1 MRPPQKLTPGAE
13 AMERL
18 TTIRLYGALGARFGR
33 VHKFA
38 VQTSMEAVKALC
50 VNFDG
55 FEDYLNNAKSNG
67 MVFAVFRGKRNI
79 GLDDFKSLGGCDDIR
94 IAPVM
99 EGAKKAGLFQ
109 TILGAV
115 LVVVGAVVGVM
126 TSWTGIGGVIGSGM
140 VSAGIGMM
148 AGGVYQMLSPQPKG
162 LRSRDDPDNKPS
174 YAFGGAVN
182 TLAMGNPIALL
193 YGERE
198 IGGAIIS
205 AGIVAEDI

>member
-1 MRPPQKLTPGAE
+1 MA
-13 AMERL
+13 RL
-18 TTIRLYGALGARFGR
+18 TTIRLYGTLGARFGR
-33 VHKFA
+33 VHRLA
-38 VQTSMEAVKALC
+38 VQTSAEAVKALC
-50 VNFDG
+50 INLDG
-55 FEDYLNNAKSNG
+55 LESFLMNAKKNG
-67 MVFAVFRGKRNI
+67 MTFAVFRGKRNI
-79 GLDDFKSLGGCDDIR
+79 GAQDFKELGGDSDIR

-115 LVVVGAVVGVM
+115 MVVAGIVVTGM
-126 TSWTGIGGVIGSGM
+126 TFGSAGVIGAGM
-140 VSAGIGMM
+140 ISAGIGMA
-148 AGGVYQMLSPQPKG
+148 AGGIYQMLSPQPKG
-162 LRSRDDPDNKPS
+162 LQGRDDPDNKPS

-182 TLAMGNPIALL
+182 TLAMGNPVALL

>member
-1 MRPPQKLTPGAE
+1 MA
-13 AMERL
+13 RL

-33 VHKFA
+33 VHRLA
-38 VQTSMEAVKALC
+38 VQTSAEAVKALC

-55 FEDYLNNAKSNG
+55 FESYLMNAKKNG

-79 GLDDFKSLGGCDDIR
+79 GVEDYQNLGGNNDIR
-94 IAPVM
+94 IAPIM
-99 EGAKKAGLFQ
+99 EGAKKAGVFQ

-115 LVVVGAVVGVM
+115 LVIAGVALSF
-126 TSWTGIGGVIGSGM
+126 TPFAAATPYL
-140 VSAGIGMM
+140 VSAGISMT
-148 AGGVYQMLSPQPKG
+148 AGGIFQMLSPQPKG
-162 LRSRDDPDNKPS
+162 LHGREDPDNEPS

-182 TLAMGNPIALL
+182 TIAMGNPVPVL

>member
-1 MRPPQKLTPGAE
+1 MA
-13 AMERL
+13 RL

-33 VHKFA
+33 VHRLA
-38 VQTSMEAVKALC
+38 VQTSAEAVKALC
-50 VNFDG
+50 INLDG
-55 FEDYLNNAKSNG
+55 LESFLMNAKKNG
-67 MVFAVFRGKRNI
+67 MTFAVFRGKRNI
-79 GLDDFKSLGGCDDIR
+79 GEQDFKELGGDSDIR
-94 IAPVM
+94 IAPLM

-115 LVVVGAVVGVM
+115 MVVAGIVVTGMTFGSAGIIGA
-126 TSWTGIGGVIGSGM
+126 GM
-140 VSAGIGMM
+140 ISAGIGMA
-148 AGGVYQMLSPQPKG
+148 AGGIYQMLSPQPKG
-162 LRSRDDPDNKPS
+162 LQGRDDPDNKPS

-182 TLAMGNPIALL
+182 TLAMGNPVALL

>member
-1 MRPPQKLTPGAE
+1 MA
-13 AMERL
+13 RL
-18 TTIRLYGALGARFGR
+18 TTIRLYGVLGARFGR
-33 VHKFA
+33 VHRLA
-38 VQTSMEAVKALC
+38 VQTSAEAVKALC
-50 VNFDG
+50 INLDG
-55 FEDYLNNAKSNG
+55 LESYLLNAKKNG
-67 MVFAVFRGKRNI
+67 MTFAVFRGRRNI
-79 GLDDFKSLGGCDDIR
+79 GADDFKNLAGSTDIR

-115 LVVVGAVVGVM
+115 MVVAGIVVTGM
-126 TSWTGIGGVIGSGM
+126 TFGSAGVIGAGM

-148 AGGVYQMLSPQPKG
+148 AGGIYQMLSPQSKG
-162 LRSRDDPDNKPS
+162 LQGRDDPDNKPS
-174 YAFGGAVN
+174 YAFGGSVN
-182 TLAMGNPIALL
+182 TLAMGNPVALL

>member
-1 MRPPQKLTPGAE
+1 MA
-13 AMERL
+13 RL

-33 VHKFA
+33 VHKLA
-38 VQTSMEAVKALC
+38 VQTSAEAVKALC
-50 VNFDG
+50 INFDG
-55 FEDYLNNAKSNG
+55 LEDYLMNAKKNG
-67 MVFAVFRGKRNI
+67 MTFAVFRGRRNI
-79 GLDDFKSLGGCDDIR
+79 GADDFKNLAGSTDIR

-115 LVVVGAVVGVM
+115 MVVAGIVVTGM
-126 TSWTGIGGVIGSGM
+126 TFGSAGVIGAGM

-148 AGGVYQMLSPQPKG
+148 AGGIYQMLSPQPKG
-162 LRSRDDPDNKPS
+162 LQGRDDPDNKPS
-174 YAFGGAVN
+174 YAFGGSVN
-182 TLAMGNPIALL
+182 TLAMGNPVALL

>member
-1 MRPPQKLTPGAE
+1 MA
-13 AMERL
+13 RL

-33 VHKFA
+33 VHKLA
-38 VQTSMEAVKALC
+38 VQTSAEAVKALC
-50 VNFDG
+50 INLDG
-55 FEDYLNNAKSNG
+55 LESYLMNAKKNG
-67 MVFAVFRGKRNI
+67 MTFAVFRGKRNI
-79 GLDDFKSLGGCDDIR
+79 GVEDFKELAGESDIR

-115 LVVVGAVVGVM
+115 MIVAGIIVTGMTFGAA
-126 TSWTGIGGVIGSGM
+126 GVIGAGM

-148 AGGVYQMLSPQPKG
+148 AGGIYQMLSPQPKG
-162 LRSRDDPDNKPS
+162 LQGRDDPDNKPS
-174 YAFGGAVN
+174 YAFGGSVN
-182 TLAMGNPIALL
+182 TLAMGNPVAIL

-205 AGIVAEDI
+205 AGVISEDI

>member
-1 MRPPQKLTPGAE
+1 MA
-13 AMERL
+13 RL

-33 VHKFA
+33 VHKLA
-38 VQTSMEAVKALC
+38 VKTSAEAVKALC
-50 VNFDG
+50 INFDG
-55 FEDYLNNAKSNG
+55 LESYLMNAKKNG
-67 MVFAVFRGKRNI
+67 MVFAVFRGKRN
-79 GLDDFKSLGGCDDIR
+79 LGINDYQELAGDSDIR

-115 LVVVGAVVGVM
+115 MVVAGVVM
-126 TSWTGIGGVIGSGM
+126 TVISGGTASPLAAGLMTS
-140 VSAGIGMM
+140 GIGMM
-148 AGGVYQMLSPQPKG
+148 AGGIYQMLSPQPKG
-162 LRSRDDPDNKPS
+162 LQGRDDPDNRPS
-174 YAFGGAVN
+174 YAFGGSVN
-182 TLAMGNPIALL
+182 TLAMGNPVALL

>member
-1 MRPPQKLTPGAE
+1 MA
-13 AMERL
+13 RL
-18 TTIRLYGALGARFGR
+18 TTIRLYGSLGARFGR

-38 VQTSMEAVKALC
+38 VQTSAEAVKALC

-55 FEDYLNNAKSNG
+55 FESYLMNARKNG

-79 GLDDFKSLGGCDDIR
+79 GVEDYQNLGGTNDIR

-99 EGAKKAGLFQ
+99 EGAKKAGVFQ

-115 LVVVGAVVGVM
+115 MVVAGIAIATLSSGALATFGA
-126 TSWTGIGGVIGSGM
+126 GLAAGGVGM
-140 VSAGIGMM
+140 I

-162 LRSRDDPDNKPS
+162 LQGRDDPDNKPS

-182 TLAMGNPIALL
+182 TIAMGNPVPVL

>member
-1 MRPPQKLTPGAE
+1 MA
-13 AMERL
+13 RL

-33 VHKFA
+33 VHRLA
-38 VQTSMEAVKALC
+38 VQTSAEAVKALC
-50 VNFDG
+50 INLDG
-55 FEDYLNNAKSNG
+55 LESFLMNAKKNG
-67 MVFAVFRGKRNI
+67 MTFAVFRGKRNI
-79 GLDDFKSLGGCDDIR
+79 GEQDFRELGGDSDIR
-94 IAPVM
+94 IAPVL

-115 LVVVGAVVGVM
+115 MVVAGIVVSGLSAGWASPVGSAM
-126 TSWTGIGGVIGSGM
+126 I
-140 VSAGIGMM
+140 SAGIGMA
-148 AGGVYQMLSPQPKG
+148 AGGIYQMLSPQPKG
-162 LRSRDDPDNKPS
+162 LQGRDDPDNKPS

-182 TLAMGNPIALL
+182 TMAMGNPVALL

>member
-1 MRPPQKLTPGAE
+1 MA
-13 AMERL
+13 RL

-33 VHKFA
+33 VHKMA
-38 VQTSMEAVKALC
+38 VQTSAEAVKALC
-50 VNFDG
+50 INFDG
-55 FEDYLNNAKSNG
+55 LEEYLMNAKKNG

-79 GLDDFKSLGGCDDIR
+79 GMEDYQSLGGESDIR

-99 EGAKKAGLFQ
+99 EGAKKAGIFQ

-115 LVVVGAVVGVM
+115 MVVAGIIVSGGTAGWAAPVGGAM
-126 TSWTGIGGVIGSGM
+126 I
-140 VSAGIGMM
+140 SAGIGMM
-148 AGGVYQMLSPQPKG
+148 AGGIYQMLSPQPKG
-162 LRSRDDPDNKPS
+162 LQGRDDPENKPS
-174 YAFGGAVN
+174 YAFGGSVN
-182 TLAMGNPIALL
+182 SLAMGNPVAVL

>member
-1 MRPPQKLTPGAE
+1 MA
-13 AMERL
+13 RL

-33 VHKFA
+33 VHRLA
-38 VQTSMEAVKALC
+38 VQTSAEAVKALC
-50 VNFDG
+50 INLDG
-55 FEDYLNNAKSNG
+55 LESYLMNAKKNG
-67 MVFAVFRGKRNI
+67 MTFAVFRGKRNI
-79 GLDDFKSLGGCDDIR
+79 GVEDFKDLVGSTDIR

-115 LVVVGAVVGVM
+115 MVVAGIVVTGM
-126 TSWTGIGGVIGSGM
+126 TFGSAGVIGAGM

-148 AGGVYQMLSPQPKG
+148 AGGIYQMLSPQPKG
-162 LRSRDDPDNKPS
+162 LQGRDDPDNKPS
-174 YAFGGAVN
+174 YAFGGSVN
-182 TLAMGNPIALL
+182 TLAMGNPVALL

>member
-1 MRPPQKLTPGAE
+1 MA
-13 AMERL
+13 RL
-18 TTIRLYGALGARFGR
+18 TTIRLYGVLGARFGR
-33 VHKFA
+33 VHRLA
-38 VQTSMEAVKALC
+38 VQTSAEAVKALC
-50 VNFDG
+50 INLDG
-55 FEDYLNNAKSNG
+55 LESYLMNAKKNG

-79 GLDDFKSLGGCDDIR
+79 GADDFKDLAGDSDIR

-115 LVVVGAVVGVM
+115 MIVAGLAMGPAGWGLIGA
-126 TSWTGIGGVIGSGM
+126 T
-140 VSAGIGMM
+140 M
-148 AGGVYQMLSPQPKG
+148 AGGLIAGGISSMAGGIFQMLSPQPKG
-162 LRSRDDPDNKPS
+162 LQGRDDPDNKPS

-182 TLAMGNPIALL
+182 TIAMGNPVPVL